1 MGSAEIMGKWI
12 LGTLAFF
19 FLVFCATA
27 IITGNPVFIIPV
39 AILAALFLAYA
50 GVEWLLS
57 RRVMRQHH
65 GDWGAAMADN
75 EDPVPGAHLIP
86 DDARPFGDTP
96 EAHDEVNPHDLP
108 LEHPGRGEAERQAGR
123 EAQRGEART
132 TRGSEDLARSGPE
145 REEHLEPSGEQRH
158 PEESG
163 LTGSRRDRDR

>member
-1 MGSAEIMGKWI
+1 MGSAEVMGKWI

-27 IITGNPVFIIPV
+27 IITGEPVFIIPV
-39 AILAALFLAYA
+39 AILGVLFLGYM

-57 RRVMRQHH
+57 RRVMRKHH
-65 GDWGAAMADN
+65 GDWGEAMADH

-86 DDARPFGDTP
+86 DDTRPFGDTP

-108 LEHPGRGEAERQAGR
+108 LEHPGRGEAEREAGR

-132 TRGSEDLARSGPE
+132 TSGSEDLAQSGPD
-145 REEHLEPSGEQRH
+145 REERLEPSGEQRH

-163 LTGSRRDRDR
+163 LMGSRRERDN